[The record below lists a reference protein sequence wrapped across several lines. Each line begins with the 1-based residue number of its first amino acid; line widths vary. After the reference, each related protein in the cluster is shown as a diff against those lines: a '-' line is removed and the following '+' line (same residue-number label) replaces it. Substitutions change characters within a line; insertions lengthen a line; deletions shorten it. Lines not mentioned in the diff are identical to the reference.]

1 MKYVFAAV
9 ALLLAAPALAMG
21 PMNAMT
27 APQPMPAQLQSDTL
41 KQDRRGEK
49 IRGELIKLRD
59 EGLKLREA
67 DGGTLTGEHRAYLQR
82 KLDAI
87 RAEERG
93 EE

>member
-1 MKYVFAAV
+1 MKYAFAAV

-21 PMNAMT
+21 PMNTMT
-27 APQPMPAQLQSDTL
+27 APQPMPAQLQPDTL

-49 IRGELIKLRD
+49 IRNELIQLRD

-67 DGGTLTGEHRAYLQR
+67 DGGTLTQEHRAYLQQ

-93 EE
+93 E